1 MGATSKIVYQ
11 GGLRTEAE
19 HLKSGQKIITD
30 APTDNYGK
38 GEAFSPT
45 DLLAT
50 ALGAC
55 MLTVMGIKAQSLGF
69 DLEDASAEI
78 IKVMDDNPRKVGEV
92 GVKISLKQNCDDK
105 TKKILEGIGL
115 NCPVA
120 KSLASDLK
128 QNVSFEWRS

>member
-1 MGATSKIVYQ
+1 MGNTSKVIYQ

-30 APTDNYGK
+30 APTDNHGK

-45 DLLAT
+45 DLMST

-78 IKVMDDNPRKVGEV
+78 IKVMDDKPRRVGEV
-92 GVKISLKQNCDDK
+92 GVRISLKQNCDDK
-105 TKKILEGIGL
+105 ARKILEGIGL

-120 KSLASDLK
+120 KSLSPALK
-128 QNVSFEWRS
+128 QNISFEWT

>member
-1 MGATSKIVYQ
+1 MGATSRIVYQ

-30 APTDNYGK
+30 APNDNHGK

-120 KSLASDLK
+120 KSLGSDLK